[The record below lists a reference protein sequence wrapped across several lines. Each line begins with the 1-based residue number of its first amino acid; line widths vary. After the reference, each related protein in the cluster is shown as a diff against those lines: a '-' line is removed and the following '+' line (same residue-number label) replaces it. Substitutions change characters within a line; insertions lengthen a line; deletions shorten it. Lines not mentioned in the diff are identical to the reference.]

1 MPRFLRSRGPK
12 LITPRALV
20 IRASISV
27 TNRCA
32 SDPHANSLLIRS
44 SGSCRM
50 FGHPRVSR
58 SHCHANGKSPRPVPY
73 TREGIFHVGCGTYAG
88 VLCLP
93 TWHACRAL
101 LIPCVATRWVVPRIF
116 PTRVRCG
123 RRGRPKSLGRKFTSR
138 SQPLCHRERQGSD
151 PVPSVQGRVMVAK
164 PTGNE

>member
-1 MPRFLRSRGPK
+1 MPKSGVVEDLRGDGLPRFLRSRGAK
-12 LITPRALV
+12 LITPRALE

-27 TNRCA
+27 TNRFA

-58 SHCHANGKSPRPVPY
+58 SHCHANGKSQRPVPY

-93 TWHACRAL
+93 TWHAHSSCM
-101 LIPCVATRWVVPRIF
+101 PCVADPLRCHALGCASHLANARPMRTPRLTPRLTQVSR
-116 PTRVRCG
+116 PTVHI
-123 RRGRPKSLGRKFTSR
+123 PFTA
-138 SQPLCHRERQGSD
+138 P
-151 PVPSVQGRVMVAK
+151 PSS
-164 PTGNE
+164 